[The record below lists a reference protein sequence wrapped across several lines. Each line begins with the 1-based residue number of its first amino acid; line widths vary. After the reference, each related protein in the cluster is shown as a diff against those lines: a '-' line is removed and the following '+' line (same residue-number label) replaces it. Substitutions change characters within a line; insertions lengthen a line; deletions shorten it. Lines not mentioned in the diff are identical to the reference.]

1 MTRRAMF
8 AGIGADVSEQAHR
21 SRRRSVKEF
30 SSLAWRTALG
40 VRRVTG
46 TAASALCFV
55 LGTSCASQD
64 RDAETFNGDFAS
76 QPPPDLIAAVVADD
90 SERIAAL
97 LAAGADIHEKWIE
110 GITALHVGASGAD
123 MAIVKQLVTAG
134 ANVHVTAGG
143 AAITPLHMA
152 AANPDSAVVTTL
164 LDAGASVDAV
174 TNGGATPLALTVLS
188 NNSDAARV
196 LIEAGA
202 DVNITSPEDGLTM
215 LHVAASKGVYGV
227 AEVLIEAGAHLEATD
242 ATGRTPLHH
251 AAKRSDE
258 AGDEGV
264 AQLLI
269 DAGAN
274 VNVYDGSGLTA
285 LHMAVGSNRHL
296 LAESLLDAGANIDAR
311 AESGGA
317 TALHMAAAAGCLDC
331 VGLLLR
337 RGATVDPLAHG
348 METPLLAAVEKGKE
362 YAAVALLEHGADANV
377 KNEDGDTVATIAE
390 RKGMTVVLAH
400 LREADEATNPARDID
415 PEALVD
421 MLNTAV
427 KRDAP
432 DTVLRLLDGVD
443 ATEFGFSAMH
453 EAAGRDSVRVAQA
466 LLDAGYDANLG
477 VGKPLHFAA
486 RHESPRVA
494 ALLIEH
500 GAEVSARDHI
510 GWTPLHYALLRGTDR
525 PALRTANVLLDHG
538 ADVNATTTS
547 VGWTPLHL
555 AAHLSGAVVWPYS
568 DEPSGWRIS
577 EFGHGPDVL
586 QIVQR
591 LLERGADVD
600 ARTRVGGWTP
610 VRVAK
615 ASDEHRHY
623 RHYGLEP
630 GASSK
635 AVVAAIQAAGG
646 KDEGCDNTPE
656 LPRIEGG
663 RAWRD
668 QGKGDAAVAPGCEYN
683 LPFAAPGVID
693 AGGRRVAGSF
703 TAPGVDEAVLFAGYG
718 TVDGGD
724 WLRLMS
730 LQDREGVVRPVMAFN
745 DHMEGLCLDPET
757 NTHAVVFRRRY
768 DGSCCPWVDTV
779 YYHYDADAGN
789 LVEVFVDDVTS
800 QPTGENV
807 ACRWRDT
814 ASGLDVYQDA
824 LSALRVGESP
834 SWPWDKY
841 KERNLNV
848 EPLWEGLLPTRAVST
863 EVVEAQLERLRGLPD
878 VVRVW
883 NAELDSPDRKIVVA
897 EYVGTPR
904 SESVDVCEGVVL
916 AWNEA
921 RQEWRSIYDCAAFF
935 DFEIHDDTLSAAL
948 YVGTATC
955 GSRRQGRSCYLEVDL
970 TTWLAELWEEPHGN
984 YWSNRRERPER

>member
-1 MTRRAMF
+1 M
-8 AGIGADVSEQAHR
+8 
-21 SRRRSVKEF
+21 
-30 SSLAWRTALG
+30 
-40 VRRVTG
+40 
-46 TAASALCFV
+46 ALCFV
-55 LGTSCASQD
+55 LGACTISQD
-64 RDAETFNGDFAS
+64 RDAEAFDGDFAS
-76 QPPPDLIAAVVADD
+76 QPQPELIAAVAAND
-90 SERIAAL
+90 SDRVAAL
-97 LAAGADIHEKWIE
+97 LAAGADVNETWTD
-110 GITALHVGASGAD
+110 GATALHLAAVGLDAA
-123 MAIVKQLVTAG
+123 MVEQLVAAG
-134 ANVHVTAGG
+134 ANIHARVEGTA
-143 AAITPLHMA
+143 ATPLHMA
-152 AANPDSAVVTTL
+152 AANPNGGAAKAL
-164 LDAGASVDAV
+164 LDAGASVAAV
-174 TNGGATPLALTVLS
+174 TTEGATPLAFAVLS
-188 NNSDAARV
+188 NNATTAQV
-196 LIEAGA
+196 LIEAGS
-202 DVNITSPEDGLTM
+202 DVNVASSAGGVTL
-215 LHVAASKGVYGV
+215 LHMAASNGAREV
-227 AEVLIEAGAHLEATD
+227 AEALVEAGAHLEATD
-242 ATGRTPLHH
+242 AAGHTPMHH
-251 AAKRSDE
+251 AAGRVYE
-258 AGDEGV
+258 GGEQGV

-269 DAGAN
+269 NAGAN
-274 VNVYDGSGLTA
+274 VNAQDGRGLTA
-285 LHMAVGSNRHL
+285 LHAAVGSNRHV
-296 LAESLLDAGANIDAR
+296 LAESLLDAGADINVR
-311 AESGGA
+311 AEGASGV
-317 TALHMAAAAGCLDC
+317 TALHIAAAGGWLDC

-337 RGATVDPLAHG
+337 RGAAVDPLADG
-348 METPLLAAVEKGKE
+348 IGTPLLAAVENGE
-362 YAAVALLEHGADANV
+362 DYAAAALVEHGADANV
-377 KNEDGDTVATIAE
+377 QNENGETAAQIAE
-390 RKGMTVVLAH
+390 RHDLTETLVRLH
-400 LREADEATNPARDID
+400 EADETRSAVADID
-415 PEALVD
+415 PEEYERLLVRA
-421 MLNTAV
+421 ME
-427 KRDAP
+427 RDAP

-443 ATEFGFSAMH
+443 ATEFGISPMH

-494 ALLIEH
+494 ALLIDH
-500 GAEVSARDHI
+500 GAEVSARDDI
-510 GWTPLHYALLRGTDR
+510 GWTPLHYALLSGTDR

-555 AAHLSGAVVWPYS
+555 AAHLSGAVVSRNS
-568 DEPSGWRIS
+568 DEPSGWRVS

-586 QIVQR
+586 QVVQR

-600 ARTRVGGWTP
+600 VRTRVGGWTP

-615 ASDEHRHY
+615 ASDEHRQY
-623 RHYGLEP
+623 RHLGLEP
-630 GASSK
+630 SASSK

-646 KDEGCDNTPE
+646 KDEGCDNAPE

-663 RAWRD
+663 RAWGD
-668 QGKGDAAVAPGCEYN
+668 QEQGDAAVAPGCEYN

-703 TAPGVDEAVLFAGYG
+703 TAPGVDETVLFAGYG
-718 TVDGGD
+718 IVDGGN
-724 WLRLMS
+724 WLKLMS
-730 LQDREGVVRPVMAFN
+730 LQDQEGVVRPAMSF
-745 DHMEGLCLDPET
+745 DRYMDYRGLCLDPNT

-779 YYHYDADAGN
+779 YYHYDADVGN
-789 LVEVFVDDVTS
+789 LVEVFVDDVTA
-800 QPTGENV
+800 QPTGENA

-834 SWPWDKY
+834 SLPWDKY

-863 EVVEAQLERLRGLPD
+863 EVVRMQLERLRGLPE

-883 NAELDSPDRKIVVA
+883 HAELDSPDRKIVVA

-984 YWSNRRERPER
+984 YWSHRRERPER